1 MPAVLFTPET
11 ASEMGSKGN
20 AIRWSRPRQPKSPQL
35 AIAEYPRINATIADE
50 YTQRRITV
58 TRKQIRLLDDQLASC
73 RIPKDLKAIA
83 DAIYRLSDLERQLSG
98 RPLPGTLKP
107 ERKAKAIQV
116 WSEPEPV
123 ATPQQVVTCVCDEPS
138 I

>member
-1 MPAVLFTPET
+1 MPAVLFTSET
-11 ASEMGSKGN
+11 ASEMARRSHLPTS
-20 AIRWSRPRQPKSPQL
+20 ARFQPKPIPANVVAQTHPQTQ
-35 AIAEYPRINATIADE
+35 PADE
-50 YTQRRITV
+50 YTERRIRV
-58 TRKQIRLLDDQLASC
+58 TREQIRLLDKQLESC
-73 RIPKDLKAIA
+73 DEAKDLKAIA

-107 ERKAKAIQV
+107 ERKAKTVQV

-123 ATPQQVVTCVCDEPS
+123 STPQQVVTCVCDDPS

>member
-11 ASEMGSKGN
+11 ASEMARRSHLPTS
-20 AIRWSRPRQPKSPQL
+20 ARFQPKPIPANIVVQTHL
-35 AIAEYPRINATIADE
+35 QPHPADE
-50 YTQRRITV
+50 YTERRIRV
-58 TRKQIRLLDDQLASC
+58 TREQIRLLDKQLETCDEA
-73 RIPKDLKAIA
+73 KDLKAIV

-107 ERKAKAIQV
+107 ERAVKRTVV

-123 ATPQQVVTCVCDEPS
+123 ATPQPVVTCVCDEPS